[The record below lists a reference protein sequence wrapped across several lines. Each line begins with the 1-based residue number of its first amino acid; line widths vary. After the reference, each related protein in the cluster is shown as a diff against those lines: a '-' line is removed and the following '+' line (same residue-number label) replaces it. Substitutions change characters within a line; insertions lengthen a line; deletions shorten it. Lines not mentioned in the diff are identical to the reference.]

1 MLSSKV
7 HQVGIQP
14 AVGLYEARLEGVPPP
29 QCGVIRTGAKSTQN
43 FRATF
48 LDRRLGPDAELHC
61 GALSRPAMKL

>member
-7 HQVGIQP
+7 HQVGVQP
-14 AVGLYEARLEGVPPP
+14 AVWTEARLEGVPPP